1 VGIDQVLATRH
12 NLQDR
17 LLNAVDSWYIESDV
31 KLLPDLL
38 AEVLR
43 AQARCSFGSQH
54 EPDLRG
60 IVELVMGTTCCG
72 AAHRLIGPLD
82 LFGTGVS
89 RVRIRARDPANADKK
104 GLGHWELRTLTL
116 RGLWRAAN
124 PNDTEPSA
132 EALRTLH
139 EELVQDDEERLLARP
154 YIEWSPVRN
163 AAETVL
169 VRSFVEPELDVPLF
183 VAVGGAHVLTRRP
196 APC

>member
-1 VGIDQVLATRH
+1 
-12 NLQDR
+12 
-17 LLNAVDSWYIESDV
+17 
-31 KLLPDLL
+31 
-38 AEVLR
+38 
-43 AQARCSFGSQH
+43 
-54 EPDLRG
+54 
-60 IVELVMGTTCCG
+60 
-72 AAHRLIGPLD
+72 
-82 LFGTGVS
+82 VS

-104 GLGHWELRTLTL
+104 GVGHWELRTLTL

-139 EELVQDDEERLLARP
+139 EELAQDDEERLLARP

-169 VRSFVEPELDVPLF
+169 VRSFVEAELDVPLF